1 MKTRRCSL
9 AAVVAAI
16 PVAASASAGVAVAAL
31 PGAVGPLPLTTRE
44 VSELTG
50 FTSPSGNIGC
60 YIDPD
65 YVRCDIRER
74 DWSPPLR
81 PASCPV
87 DWGQGIYLEAG
98 TPADFVC
105 AGDTAL
111 SSGNPLAYGDKI
123 VAGSIECS
131 STPDGIT
138 CWDFVYGGEFSIAR
152 QAYHLA

>member
-1 MKTRRCSL
+1 VA
-9 AAVVAAI
+9 AAVAI
-16 PVAASASAGVAVAAL
+16 PVAANALAGVATAAP
-31 PGAVGPLPLTTRE
+31 PGAVEPLPLTTRE

-74 DWSPPLR
+74 DWSPPPR
-81 PASCPV
+81 PADCSL
-87 DWGQGIYLEAG
+87 DWGQGLTLEAG
-98 TPADFVC
+98 TPGDLVC

-111 SSGNPLAYGDKI
+111 GSGSPLAYGDKI
-123 VAGSIECS
+123 VSGSIECT

-138 CWDFVYGGEFSIAR
+138 CWDFVYGGEFSISR